1 MQFLGRIM
9 TQQPPAQ
16 QQLFRPAALPP
27 HGTSTAQPARQQQPP
42 AQQQQPPVQQQ
53 QPPAQQQQQQHGVS
67 FCTGDTIVNLPSNAD
82 LLQLYTSIARFLN
95 SAGHPGMLASVVKIQ
110 LVFVPLGIGAGAPG
124 VRRPIAK
131 IFLLRAGQPDYT
143 ESILPMPILCR
154 HGANLDREYRI
165 AMETNVDT
173 GQRYIVL
180 IPNVR

>member
-1 MQFLGRIM
+1 MQFLGQIL

-16 QQLFRPAALPP
+16 QQHFRPAALPP

-53 QPPAQQQQQQHGVS
+53 QPPAQQQQQHGVS
-67 FCTGDTIVNLPSNAD
+67 FYTDDNIVNLPTYAD
-82 LLQLYTSIARFLN
+82 LWQWYTSIAHFLN
-95 SAGHPGMLASVVKIQ
+95 LAGHPGMLASVVKIQ